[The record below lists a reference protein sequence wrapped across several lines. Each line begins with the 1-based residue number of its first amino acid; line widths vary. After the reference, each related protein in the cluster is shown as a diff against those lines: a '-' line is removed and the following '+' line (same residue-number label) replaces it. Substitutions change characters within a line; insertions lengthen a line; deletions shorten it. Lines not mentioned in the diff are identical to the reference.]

1 MAFGQL
7 HASQDGSMTNL
18 FLTFRSEDEKFGL
31 SIHEVREIISYQ
43 KITRVPEQPE
53 FIKGIINLRGNV
65 IPTIDVRNRFGQDLC
80 AYNDHTCIIIVDMAG
95 VSAGLIVDEVLEV
108 LTLSMNDISEL
119 PHVHVGEEGR
129 YISGVGKRNK
139 ELFMLLECNLLFDSS
154 QLSAVQQVIDNAK

>member
-7 HASQDGSMTNL
+7 HASHDGSMTNL
-18 FLTFRSEDEKFGL
+18 FLTFRSEEERFGL

-43 KITRVPEQPE
+43 KITKVPEQPD

-65 IPTIDVRNRFGQDLC
+65 IPTIDVRKRFGQNLGQ
-80 AYNDHTCIIIVDMAG
+80 YNDHTCIIIVDMAG
-95 VSAGLIVDEVLEV
+95 VNAGLIVDEVLEV

-119 PHVHVGEEGR
+119 PAIHANEDGK

-139 ELFMLLECNLLFDSS
+139 ELFMLLECNRLFNEQQLNEFKNVIESS
-154 QLSAVQQVIDNAK
+154 T